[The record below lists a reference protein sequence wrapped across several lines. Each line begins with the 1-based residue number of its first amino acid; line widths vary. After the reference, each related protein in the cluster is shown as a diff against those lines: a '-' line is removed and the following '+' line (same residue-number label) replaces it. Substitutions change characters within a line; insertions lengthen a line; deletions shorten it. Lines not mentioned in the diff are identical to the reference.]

1 MFLLDK
7 PNEICKNYK
16 KFEKNTLSTKEKL
29 LKRKKNYITTTKTNV
44 QIPQTSS
51 EGLKWTIH
59 TYQMGNKNNL
69 KWSLGNFKRKYY
81 KLLCQL
87 VLIYVMTLNQF
98 SKLAKEKFRPSWGYF
113 LRTSRNIYNLSKIM
127 PHITPWTLILMLHI
141 RQSVY

>member
-1 MFLLDK
+1 MKSVKTTKSL
-7 PNEICKNYK
+7 K
-16 KFEKNTLSTKEKL
+16 KIPYPPKKSFWEE
-29 LKRKKNYITTTKTNV
+29 KKNYITTAKTNV